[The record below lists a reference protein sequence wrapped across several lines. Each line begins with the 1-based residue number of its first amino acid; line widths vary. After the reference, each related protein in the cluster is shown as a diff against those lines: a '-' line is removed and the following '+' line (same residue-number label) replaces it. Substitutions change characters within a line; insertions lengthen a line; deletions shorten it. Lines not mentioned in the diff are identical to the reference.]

1 METQYYLTFDFC
13 FHPCTKT
20 SIDLFVQKD
29 FIVHFKNYIKKYL
42 KILWTK
48 KIYFSQFLFRQILLL
63 Y

>member
-29 FIVHFKNYIKKYL
+29 FIMHFKNYIKKYL
-42 KILWTK
+42 KIL
-48 KIYFSQFLFRQILLL
+48 
-63 Y
+63 